1 MGKFTHPYFS
11 TPRELHFL
19 VVSENFTRSKR
30 IRHEK
35 CLVLARPREI
45 LFLGLAKTQGNFFP
59 RSWQDPGKAF
69 PWGLVKIFLI
79 LTFFDIHFKPIIQHR
94 NKCYQNEIECVL
106 LFLLRKPFQKGL
118 TDP

>member
-45 LFLGLAKTQGNFFP
+45 LFLGLAKTQGNLFP
-59 RSWQDPGKAF
+59 RSAQDPERMLGLAKTKEFICPRSRQDPGKEF
-69 PWGLVKIFLI
+69 PWVLVKIFLI
-79 LTFFDIHFKPIIQHR
+79 LTFSDSMSGR
-94 NKCYQNEIECVL
+94 
-106 LFLLRKPFQKGL
+106 
-118 TDP
+118 